1 MEDHELIELRSE
13 EVQEILGTPPG
24 WMVRWG
30 TILIVFVVA
39 MMVWLSYLIK
49 YPDVI
54 TAPVII
60 SSAHPPVPVL
70 TASGGTISQIF
81 VSDNS
86 HVKIGSVLAILESA
100 ANYDDIR
107 QVEDCCILLKQSA
120 DEGCIRISSGKKI
133 RLGELQSQYEALQ
146 TTIDKYKSSVPGSVQ
161 KRGTVSSANQLQ
173 SLQKDVIKIETRIR
187 DLKNDNLPQ
196 AEQFAAKQR
205 SLYARGNLNRNDL
218 EVANNRI
225 ADIKTEIAALE
236 REKSLKEGA
245 IVRVKSRLNEPRPI
259 EIIDKSEE
267 RAKIEELA
275 SGLLTDLEDW
285 KQKHLI
291 LSPVS
296 GKVTFANR
304 KWTAEQEI
312 KAGEELLVIVPDE
325 NQKNHKISGEV
336 KMPVQG
342 AGKVKEGQRVIIML
356 ESYPYQEFGT
366 LEANVVR
373 ISHIPNENSYSVQ
386 LEFGSDTL
394 VTNYQKQIPPARQL
408 TGEAQIITEDKRF
421 IQRIF
426 EKIRVFSNKY

>member
-1 MEDHELIELRSE
+1 MIELRSE

-60 SSAHPPVPVL
+60 SSAHPPAPVL

-187 DLKNDNLPQ
+187 DLKNDKLPQ

-245 IVRVKSRLNEPRPI
+245 IIRVKSRLNEPRPI

-285 KQKHLI
+285 KH
-291 LSPVS
+291 
-296 GKVTFANR
+296 
-304 KWTAEQEI
+304 
-312 KAGEELLVIVPDE
+312 
-325 NQKNHKISGEV
+325 
-336 KMPVQG
+336 
-342 AGKVKEGQRVIIML
+342 
-356 ESYPYQEFGT
+356 
-366 LEANVVR
+366 
-373 ISHIPNENSYSVQ
+373 
-386 LEFGSDTL
+386 
-394 VTNYQKQIPPARQL
+394 
-408 TGEAQIITEDKRF
+408 
-421 IQRIF
+421 
-426 EKIRVFSNKY
+426 